1 MTTLPSNATKTRRN
15 IADIGP
21 AERVSGAFSIMNAQ
35 IGKTRTDKPYL
46 RCILRDKTGE
56 MPGRMWSV
64 EESLLNRMPSEG
76 FVYIEGETQAYQG
89 EMQCIIHVLDP
100 IEPTPEQMM
109 DLLPSSKRDPA
120 EMFAEL
126 TGVLATIKHPAIKAL
141 ADLYLADEHLMDALR
156 RCPAAKSMHH
166 AYLGGLLEHTLTLCR
181 LADAVCPFYPKISR
195 DLVIMGLFLHDLG
208 KTREI
213 KFDTG
218 FSYTDRGELIGHIV
232 EGAIM
237 LHDKAQTLMREQGIR
252 LPAGALT
259 VLQHIILSHH
269 GEPEFGAAKFPSTPE
284 AILVSMLDNLDAKTV
299 MSLAVARPD
308 RTANVNLQGNFTDRQ
323 WALNNTKLF
332 RPDPL
337 A

>member
-1 MTTLPSNATKTRRN
+1 MTTLPAAAPKTRRF
-15 IADIGP
+15 IAELGP
-21 AERVSGAFSIMNAQ
+21 AERVAAAFSFMNAQ

-64 EESLLNRMPSEG
+64 EESLLTRMPSEG
-76 FVYIEGETQAYQG
+76 FVYVEGETQAYQG
-89 EMQCIIHVLDP
+89 ELQFIIHVLDP
-100 IEPTPEQMM
+100 VDPTPEQMI

-126 TGVLATIKHPAIKAL
+126 KAVLDTLKHPAIKAL

-166 AYLGGLLEHTLTLCR
+166 AYLGGLLEHTLTLIK
-181 LADAVCPFYPKISR
+181 LADVVCPFYPKISR
-195 DLVIMGLFLHDLG
+195 DLVVMGLFLHDLG

-237 LHDKAQTLMREQGIR
+237 LHDKAQTLMGEKGVR

-269 GEPEFGAAKFPSTPE
+269 GEPEFGAAKIPSTPE
-284 AILVSMLDNLDAKTV
+284 ALLVSMLDNLDAKTV
-299 MSLAVARPD
+299 MSLAAARPD
-308 RTANVNLQGNFTDRQ
+308 RAVELNLQGNFTDRQ